1 MAINDELDQLLVCEK
16 VANDDWE
23 ALCEI
28 LDMKTVPG
36 PVLRRKSFNEEIRHN
51 YGHTAMNLFRDEF
64 NPDYV
69 EILRATAEKMKVS
82 VKDHHSVAEIEDKL
96 IVEAIDSM
104 KAQII
109 KEQGPEGW
117 EVVEKEIATEI
128 ETMAAEGKFDPSV
141 AAQLKQYRG
150 AALMTALLGGKL
162 AGFALYQV
170 AMQGFFAMSRA
181 LGLKIGVA
189 AAGPLIGK
197 TLAFLL
203 GPVGWAVSAAWLAF
217 DLGNT
222 NWKKTIPSVLTVA
235 VFRRKYELV

>member
-1 MAINDELDQLLVCEK
+1 
-16 VANDDWE
+16 
-23 ALCEI
+23 
-28 LDMKTVPG
+28 
-36 PVLRRKSFNEEIRHN
+36 
-51 YGHTAMNLFRDEF
+51 
-64 NPDYV
+64 
-69 EILRATAEKMKVS
+69 
-82 VKDHHSVAEIEDKL
+82 
-96 IVEAIDSM
+96 M
-104 KAQII
+104 KAKII
-109 KEQGPEGW
+109 EEKGLEGW
-117 EVVEKEIATEI
+117 ETIEKEIDTEI

-141 AAQLKQYRG
+141 VAQLKQYKG
-150 AALMTALLGGKL
+150 AAFMAALLGGKL

-181 LGLKIGVA
+181 LGLKISVA

-235 VFRRKYELV
+235 IYRRKYELV

>member
-1 MAINDELDQLLVCEK
+1 MAMNDELDQLLVCEK
-16 VANDDWE
+16 VTNDDWE

-28 LDMKTVPG
+28 LGMKTVPE

-51 YGHTAMNLFRDEF
+51 YGHTIKNIWRNEYE
-64 NPDYV
+64 PDYID
-69 EILRATAEKMKVS
+69 ILKGTAEKMGVPL
-82 VKDHHSVAEIEDKL
+82 KDHHTVVDIEDKL

-109 KEQGPEGW
+109 KEKGADAW
-117 EVVEKEIATEI
+117 KEVEDEIDSEVEK
-128 ETMAAEGKFDPSV
+128 MAAEGKFDPSV

-150 AALMTALLGGKL
+150 AALMGALLGGKL

-170 AMQGFFAMSRA
+170 AMQSFFAISRA
-181 LGLKIGVA
+181 MGLKIGVA
-189 AAGPLIGK
+189 AAGPVIGK
-197 TLAFLL
+197 GLAFLL

>member
-1 MAINDELDQLLVCEK
+1 MAMNDELDQLLVCEK
-16 VANDDWE
+16 VTSEDWE
-23 ALCEI
+23 ALGEI
-28 LDMKTVPG
+28 LGMKTVPE
-36 PVLRRKSFNEEIRHN
+36 PMLRRKSFNEEIRHN
-51 YGHTAMNLFRDEF
+51 YGHTINNIWRNEYE
-64 NPDYV
+64 PDYID
-69 EILRATAEKMKVS
+69 ILKATAEKMGVPL
-82 VKDHHSVAEIEDKL
+82 KDHHSVSEIEDKL

-109 KEQGPEGW
+109 KEKGADEWKKIEDEIDAEVNKLVSEGAL
-117 EVVEKEIATEI
+117 EQ
-128 ETMAAEGKFDPSV
+128 SV

-150 AALMTALLGGKL
+150 AALMAALLGARA

-189 AAGPLIGK
+189 AAGPIIGK
-197 TLAFLL
+197 TLAFVL
-203 GPVGWAVSAAWLAF
+203 GPAGWVVTGAWLAF

-235 VFRRKYELV
+235 IYRRKYELV